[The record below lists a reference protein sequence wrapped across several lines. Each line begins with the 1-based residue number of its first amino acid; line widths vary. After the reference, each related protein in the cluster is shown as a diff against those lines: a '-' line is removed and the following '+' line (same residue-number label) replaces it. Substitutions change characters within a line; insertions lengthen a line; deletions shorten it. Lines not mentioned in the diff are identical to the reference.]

1 MLEVKE
7 TRLFGVENFA
17 LYKEPIYFVNHKG
30 RNYRQVFYNPGSD
43 YGYWLLDRALNY
55 TSYINSQGNME
66 DWKPGSHKFLLFYDV
81 NPPKYFEGYH
91 YLLFVE
97 TKKLEAEE
105 YEKTFDRK
113 IFETTKELINCS
125 YQVSIY
131 NKKRTLEHIIF
142 HRERELQGI
151 IEEHKKFQE
160 WEKWEKEEK
169 ELKKEWKFKS
179 SNNSEKTYQVK
190 YKKYNGK
197 YILSCSCPVWIFNHR
212 KDRTC
217 KHTDEIVEM
226 GNEYS
231 IDKIIA

>member
-7 TRLFGVENFA
+7 IKLFGVENFA
-17 LYKEPIYFVNHKG
+17 VWKEPIYFLNYKDK
-30 RNYRQVFYNPGSD
+30 NYRQVFYNPGSD
-43 YGYWLLDRALNY
+43 YGYWLPGRALDY

-81 NPPKYFEGYH
+81 NPPKYFKGYH

-97 TKKLEAEE
+97 TKKLEVEE
-105 YEKTFDRK
+105 YEKTFDQK
-113 IFETTKELINCS
+113 VFETTKELINCN

-131 NKKRTLEHIIF
+131 NKRRTLDNIIF
-142 HRERELQGI
+142 HKDRELQKV
-151 IEEHKKFQE
+151 IEEYKRFQE
-160 WEKWEKEEK
+160 WQKEE
-169 ELKKEWKFKS
+169 ELKNKEWRFKS
-179 SNNSEKTYQVK
+179 NSDSKKMYQVK

-197 YILSCSCPVWIFNHR
+197 YILSCSCSVWIFNHR

-231 IDKIIA
+231 INKMEVC